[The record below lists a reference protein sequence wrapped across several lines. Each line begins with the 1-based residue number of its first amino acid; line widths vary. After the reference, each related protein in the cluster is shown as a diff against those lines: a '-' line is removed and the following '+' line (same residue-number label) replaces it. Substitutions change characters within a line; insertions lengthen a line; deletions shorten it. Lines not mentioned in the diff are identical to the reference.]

1 MKRRNK
7 NDEAPAVGISGWPA
21 DPLGHRRWVH
31 GERSDWHGFGA
42 AGDANRVAAPDHPEL
57 SIGDLAQQLL
67 PPLQAVRLGVALVQR
82 DAPRAPEIV
91 KKIDATVQAME
102 CIVDEL
108 LHISRAPGG
117 GLLPRASIGLAGI
130 CRSVI
135 ADASIRHPGRTIVLK
150 AHDEACGNW
159 DGERLRKVVRNL
171 LANALQHGAQDAK
184 VVLSVIDLGDRALL
198 TVVNR
203 GEPIPA
209 ELREHLFDPFRRGA
223 GLGLYVVKA
232 IVEAHHGSVEV
243 DSDRVRTVFGVTLPK
258 HFEESGGV
266 R

>member
-1 MKRRNK
+1 MRLRAIGTEEGTRGE
-7 NDEAPAVGISGWPA
+7 DEAFDVSREA
-21 DPLGHRRWVH
+21 DP
-31 GERSDWHGFGA
+31 EE
-42 AGDANRVAAPDHPEL
+42 PEL

-82 DAPRAPEIV
+82 DTPRTSELI

-108 LHISRAPGG
+108 LHISRAPCG
-117 GLLPRASIGLAGI
+117 GLLPRAPIGLAGI

-135 ADASIRHPGRTIVLK
+135 TDASIRHPDRTIVLN
-150 AHDEACGNW
+150 AHDEASGNW

-171 LANALQHGAQDAK
+171 LANALQHGSRDAP
-184 VVLSVIDLGDRALL
+184 VEISVIDRGDRALL
-198 TVVNR
+198 AVVNR

-209 ELREHLFDPFRRGA
+209 ELREHLFNPFRLGA
-223 GLGLYVVKA
+223 GLGLYVVKT

-243 DSDRVRTVFGVTLPK
+243 DSDQVRTVFGVTLPK
-258 HFEESGGV
+258 HLQGSGEIQ
-266 R
+266 